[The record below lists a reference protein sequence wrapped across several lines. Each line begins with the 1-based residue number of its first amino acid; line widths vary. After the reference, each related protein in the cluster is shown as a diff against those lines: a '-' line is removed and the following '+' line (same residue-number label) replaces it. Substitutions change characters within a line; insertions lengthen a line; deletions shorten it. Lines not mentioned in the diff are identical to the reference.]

1 MAPDLTEARDLAAMW
16 QARAEAAEA
25 ERDGANERAATLEH
39 QHAHAVETMERMSA
53 NVTRVEAALDV
64 ARAKTS
70 AFAAVLRAICRA
82 DRTRYDHHEPRAWDG
97 KRPKED
103 GGTIWLTPRE
113 KAESALKR
121 MARNGDITAAEADW
135 RADEV
140 AKVAP

>member
-1 MAPDLTEARDLAAMW
+1 MTAPDITEARDLAAMW
-16 QARAEAAEA
+16 RARAEAAEA
-25 ERDGANERAATLEH
+25 
-39 QHAHAVETMERMSA
+39 
-53 NVTRVEAALDV
+53 ALDA

-113 KAESALKR
+113 KAESTLR
-121 MARNGDITAAEADW
+121 RLARDGDITAAEADW
-135 RADEV
+135 RGDE
-140 AKVAP
+140 KGGP

>member
-25 ERDGANERAATLEH
+25 
-39 QHAHAVETMERMSA
+39 
-53 NVTRVEAALDV
+53 ALDA
-64 ARAKTS
+64 ARAKPS
-70 AFAAVLRAICRA
+70 AFAFAFASVLRAICRA

-113 KAESALKR
+113 KAESALR
-121 MARNGDITAAEADW
+121 LIARNGDITAAEGDW
-135 RADEV
+135 RADDA

>member
-1 MAPDLTEARDLAAMW
+1 MTAPDLTEARDLAAMW

-25 ERDGANERAATLEH
+25 
-39 QHAHAVETMERMSA
+39 
-53 NVTRVEAALDV
+53 ALDT
-64 ARAKTS
+64 AQAKPS

-121 MARNGDITAAEADW
+121 MARNGDITATEADW
-135 RADEV
+135 RADDA